1 MTQPPSAPTR
11 RFSWVRFLEAYALL
25 GALVLLGGVF
35 GAIRPEAFLSWANI
49 STMLGSQAVLVV
61 LTMSLII
68 PLTAGDFDLS
78 VANLETSKA
87 NLAASEAQLKVA
99 EFQIQVAGAFGQ
111 ARCDQPGTG
120 LELARADETPAAWN
134 ADGELASLPELLDWI
149 PLAVDIAAWAA
160 AR

>member
-11 RFSWVRFLEAYALL
+11 QFSWVRFLEAYALL
-25 GALVLLGGVF
+25 GAQVLLGGVF

-78 VANLETSKA
+78 VASMLS
-87 NLAASEAQLKVA
+87 S
-99 EFQIQVAGAFGQ
+99 
-111 ARCDQPGTG
+111 
-120 LELARADETPAAWN
+120 PAM
-134 ADGELASLPELLDWI
+134 I
-149 PLAVDIAAWAA
+149 LAVLNAQMGVSLYTAMLVSVAVGALTGVINACSSYIFVSP
-160 AR
+160 R